1 VPYRQVPANYRLAE
15 RMSNKALYYSDDI
28 HPGTVLLLDDIA
40 LSEELQEVL
49 KESTTKFT
57 ERARMRVV
65 NKDRRVQH
73 FTIPVLNCRT
83 SDDDGGRA
91 ATNRQLFFLFD
102 PEVYREARVRA
113 RLARCRARG

>member
-1 VPYRQVPANYRLAE
+1 VPANYRLAE

-28 HPGTVLLLDDIA
+28 NPGTVLLLDDIA

-65 NKDRRVQH
+65 NKDQDEWTSSTRS
-73 FTIPVLNCRT
+73 TAPIPRGWEL
-83 SDDDGGRA
+83 GR
-91 ATNRQLFFLFD
+91 
-102 PEVYREARVRA
+102 
-113 RLARCRARG
+113 